1 MNNEEYF
8 GEVRWCKD
16 DVICAMDLR
25 GIPLTE
31 ENIVRAVTVCANNNY
46 LRDGQIE
53 RGWEII
59 DYLLGDE
66 FVEKE

>member
-1 MNNEEYF
+1 M
-8 GEVRWCKD
+8 
-16 DVICAMDLR
+16 ICAMDHR

-31 ENIVRAVTVCANNNY
+31 ENIARAVTVCANNHY

-66 FVEKE
+66 FAEEEKQL